1 MQFLSKHT
9 WIIVLTAVM
18 VSFLVPSI
26 GKGIQPF
33 VSYLLMILMFMS
45 LLTISVRDVVKEL
58 KHVREIVSML
68 AIIHLLGPALVLIFF
83 SRIFPPEIVMGL
95 FLVST
100 IPSGVSVVF
109 LSKLFGGDPSKALPI
124 TAISNLAS
132 PLIVPAVLLLFTS
145 EKLFIPVD
153 NMVISMA
160 KLVILPYIVAM
171 IIRRTPIYSL
181 GKRVATPF
189 SQILLFILII
199 GIVSPLVAIIIQNI
213 GMVIALS
220 IASIMFVLVSFW
232 ISVHVGKTLKDRVTF
247 GITGSFKNFTLA
259 TVIALTV
266 FSPYAALPAVVFS
279 LVNNLMLI
287 PLELILQRYH
297 R

>member
-1 MQFLSKHT
+1 MKFLSEHT
-9 WIIVLTAVM
+9 WIIVLSAVIL
-18 VSFLVPSI
+18 SFVFPSI
-26 GKGIQPF
+26 GQLLKPF
-33 VSYLLMILMFMS
+33 VPYLLMILMFLS
-45 LLTISVRDVVKEL
+45 LLTIKMRDVIKEL
-58 KHVREIVSML
+58 KNIHEVILML
-68 AIIHLLGPALVLIFF
+68 AIIHLLGPALVLAFF

-132 PLIVPAVLLLFTS
+132 PVIVPFVLLLFTS
-145 EKLFIPVD
+145 EKLEVPID
-153 NMVISMA
+153 QMITTLA
-160 KLVILPYIVAM
+160 KLVIIPYIAAM
-171 IIRRTPIYSL
+171 IVRRTPLFSW
-181 GKRVATPF
+181 GKRVSTPG
-189 SQILLFILII
+189 SQFLLFILII
-199 GIVSPLVAIIIQNI
+199 GIVSPLVSTIVTNL

-220 IASIMFVLVSFW
+220 LVSIMFVLISFW
-232 ISVHVGKTLKDRVTF
+232 VSVRVGKSLKDRVTF

-266 FSPYAALPAVVFS
+266 LSPYAALPAVVFS

-287 PLELILQRYH
+287 PLELFLQRY
-297 R
+297 RR